1 MRLVVLIATAALAL
15 AAPAVAAAP
24 KTFTVTITAPTHKPK
39 INVHWPYVVKV
50 TDLQGKALAGT
61 LSLAVVD
68 PVGGV
73 HPVQYSYSK
82 TKNVTNVPIKG
93 VFRDYI
99 IWPPESAVGLALKF
113 RATVKTAKG
122 KAVVVYLVTPHK

>member
-1 MRLVVLIATAALAL
+1 MRTAVLIATAALAL
-15 AAPAVAAAP
+15 A
-24 KTFTVTITAPTHKPK
+24 APTHKPK

-73 HPVQYSYSK
+73 HPVQFSYSK
-82 TKNVTNVPIKG
+82 TKYVTDIPIKG
-93 VFRDYI
+93 VFRDYV

-113 RATVKTAKG
+113 RGTVKTAKG
-122 KAVVVYLVTPHK
+122 KAVLIYLVTPHR